1 MKGSSAA
8 PLDSAATP
16 AWEQELEGLDYHPE
30 FLDGETVIRKVG
42 RWVNHVKK
50 RLFGNW

>member
-8 PLDSAATP
+8 PHDSAAMP

-30 FLDGETVIRKVG
+30 FLDSETVIGKVG
-42 RWVNHVKK
+42 HWVNHVKK

>member
-8 PLDSAATP
+8 PRDSAMRP

-42 RWVNHVKK
+42 CWVNYVKK